1 MQKTILADNDL
12 FIAAFNQIRQAFAQI
27 EGANIDENQEITAD
41 EAEELAQKTAEFI
54 VKKEKTC
61 ECERWRQLYQQ

>member
-1 MQKTILADNDL
+1 MQKTILTDNDL

-41 EAEELAQKTAEFI
+41 EAEELAQKTSDFI
-54 VKKEKTC
+54 LKK
-61 ECERWRQLYQQ
+61 